1 MHIAAPLETRRHTM
15 QATEIRTEF
24 RFVGHDL
31 VVYGR
36 GPTLVEAVRDAEGHI
51 GETMFT
57 QEAIDENGFVV
68 EVEQRQ
74 DPDNGEWIDV
84 K

>member
-1 MHIAAPLETRRHTM
+1 M
-15 QATEIRTEF
+15 QATEIRTRTEF

-36 GPTLVEAVRDAEGHI
+36 G
-51 GETMFT
+51 ETRI
-57 QEAIDENGFVV
+57 EAIDDARATLGEPMMTQADLDENGFVV
-68 EVEQRQ
+68 EVEQEFRPF
-74 DPDNGEWIDV
+74 DIDAPYLLGEWIDV

>member
-1 MHIAAPLETRRHTM
+1 M
-15 QATEIRTEF
+15 QATEIRTCTEF
-24 RFVGHDL
+24 RFVGHNE

-51 GETMFT
+51 GEPMMT
-57 QEAIDENGFVV
+57 QAAIDENGYIV

>member
-1 MHIAAPLETRRHTM
+1 MQTTISTRN
-15 QATEIRTEF
+15 EY
-24 RFVGHDL
+24 RFTGHNE

-36 GPTLVEAVRDAEGHI
+36 GLTDIEAIRDAEGRI

-57 QEAIDENGFVV
+57 QADIDANGYVV

-74 DPDNGEWIDV
+74 DPDTGEWIDV

>member
-1 MHIAAPLETRRHTM
+1 M
-15 QATEIRTEF
+15 QATEIRTRTEF
-24 RFVGHDL
+24 RFTGHNE

-36 GPTLVEAVRDAEGHI
+36 GLTLVEAVRDAEGHI

-57 QEAIDENGFVV
+57 QEAIDENGYIV

-74 DPDNGEWIDV
+74 DPDNGEWIDM

>member
-1 MHIAAPLETRRHTM
+1 M
-15 QATEIRTEF
+15 QATIATRTVF
-24 RFVGHDL
+24 RFFGHNE
-31 VVYGR
+31 VVYGHGETR
-36 GPTLVEAVRDAEGHI
+36 AEAVNDAMATL
-51 GETMFT
+51 GEPMMT
-57 QEAIDENGFVV
+57 QAAIDENGYIV

>member
-1 MHIAAPLETRRHTM
+1 MQTATETR
-15 QATEIRTEF
+15 IEF
-24 RFVGHDL
+24 RFTGHND

-36 GPTLVEAVRDAEGHI
+36 GETRIEVLDDARTRL
-51 GETMFT
+51 GEPMMT
-57 QEAIDENGFVV
+57 QADIDENGYVV

>member
-1 MHIAAPLETRRHTM
+1 M
-15 QATEIRTEF
+15 QATEIRTCTEF

-68 EVEQRQ
+68 EVEQEFRPF
-74 DPDNGEWIDV
+74 DIDAPCLGEWIDV
-84 K
+84 R

>member
-1 MHIAAPLETRRHTM
+1 M
-15 QATEIRTEF
+15 QATEILTRTEF

-68 EVEQRQ
+68 EVEQEFKPF
-74 DPDNGEWIDV
+74 DIEAPVLGEWIDV

>member
-1 MHIAAPLETRRHTM
+1 MQSIIATRT
-15 QATEIRTEF
+15 AY
-24 RFVGHDL
+24 RFVGHND
-31 VVYGR
+31 VVYG
-36 GPTLVEAVRDAEGHI
+36 H
-51 GETMFT
+51 GETRIEALNDARATLGEPMMT
-57 QEAIDENGFVV
+57 QADINENGYVV

>member
-1 MHIAAPLETRRHTM
+1 MLTAIATRN
-15 QATEIRTEF
+15 EY
-24 RFVGHDL
+24 RFTGHNE

-36 GPTLVEAVRDAEGHI
+36 GRTEI
-51 GETMFT
+51 
-57 QEAIDENGFVV
+57 EAIDDARATLGEPMTNADDLDENGYIV

-74 DPDNGEWIDV
+74 DPDTGEWIDV

>member
-1 MHIAAPLETRRHTM
+1 M
-15 QATEIRTEF
+15 QATIATRTEF
-24 RFVGHDL
+24 RFTGHNE

-36 GPTLVEAVRDAEGHI
+36 GLTDIEAIDDARATL
-51 GETMFT
+51 GEPMMT
-57 QEAIDENGFVV
+57 QADIDENGYVV
-68 EVEQRQ
+68 EVEQRE